1 MRVDTVESRL
11 VGLAQVGRCIH
22 TGQQH
27 RQLPGLQFFQY
38 RRQVGACDLGGDGAQ
53 TVVGAERKDHQIRVV
68 DKRPFE
74 PGKPAGRS
82 ITGNPGVEHLDGCTP
97 VIECAFQL
105 RREAVRGGQAIA
117 GRQAVAQRQ
126 NTQRLFGRAQPR
138 PGNAQDQQQQSGKVR
153 NDFAIGGSDTI
164 VHCDTLNEMVEKQ
177 GAAILTAD
185 GPPQQQKWIVDLSD
199 VHVTLNSSAG
209 AVHILRGIDLQIAA
223 GETVSVV
230 GPSGAGKSTMMMI
243 MAGLEH
249 ASSGSVRV
257 AGRELTEMDE
267 DALAIFRRDHVGIV
281 FQAFHLVPTM
291 TALENV
297 AIPLEFAGCSDAF
310 ERAQDELVAVGLGH
324 RLGHYPSQLSG
335 GEQQRVALARALV
348 PSPAL
353 LLADE
358 PTGNLDGATGA
369 QIVELMFELSAR
381 RDATLVLIT
390 HDMKLAERCRRN
402 IRVADGLVV
411 DSVAADGTAATA

>member
-1 MRVDTVESRL
+1 M
-11 VGLAQVGRCIH
+11 
-22 TGQQH
+22 
-27 RQLPGLQFFQY
+27 
-38 RRQVGACDLGGDGAQ
+38 
-53 TVVGAERKDHQIRVV
+53 
-68 DKRPFE
+68 
-74 PGKPAGRS
+74 
-82 ITGNPGVEHLDGCTP
+82 
-97 VIECAFQL
+97 
-105 RREAVRGGQAIA
+105 
-117 GRQAVAQRQ
+117 
-126 NTQRLFGRAQPR
+126 
-138 PGNAQDQQQQSGKVR
+138 
-153 NDFAIGGSDTI
+153 
-164 VHCDTLNEMVEKQ
+164 
-177 GAAILTAD
+177 TAD

-358 PTGNLDGATGA
+358 PPGNLDGATGA
-369 QIVELMFELSAR
+369 QIIELMFELSAR

-390 HDMKLAERCRRN
+390 HDMTLAERCRRN

-411 DSVAADGTAATA
+411 DSVAADGTAAMA